1 MQESII
7 ENLTTELK
15 NIAPEIDILI
25 PNKDIRDQVDLDSI
39 DFLRFINSINKKFE
53 LQIPEKDYPKLET
66 LQDFEQ
72 YILKASGH

>member
-7 ENLTTELK
+7 ENLITELK
-15 NIAPEIDILI
+15 NIAPEIDTLM

-39 DFLRFINSINKKFE
+39 DYLRFINSINKKFE
-53 LQIPEKDYPKLET
+53 LQIPEKDYSKLQT